1 MKYPRPESP
10 YYTPENE
17 ETAEFGIVELQNI
30 LKQLKKQA
38 QPRIEPKDFMDIY
51 DKQAIF
57 ADLKKV
63 EELKAHFAEISKSK
77 PQENEAN
84 EYNKILSEIMEL
96 VIVEHGGLS
105 NWFGPDARLVQ
116 TSEVDSLLNDV
127 NLVLVFGEDE
137 KNPVALTV
145 DVTSAK
151 DTSVLD
157 AKINSTCQRA
167 LARRPDQRTVKYYQD
182 PTDADIKGAVEA
194 IPVVIGFSQ
203 DTATNLIELIHELLQ
218 QKTGKS
224 AAKPSDNRAEAIHE
238 TLARHSVQMNVLEEI
253 SCQLK
258 YYLKNIDPARAEYV
272 QKINFLLAKIEEIT
286 DEKSSADIQSD
297 DNDIVY
303 KRILNNIANK
313 TRD

>member
-17 ETAEFGIVELQNI
+17 EAAEFGIVELQNI

-51 DKQAIF
+51 DKQSIF

-77 PQENEAN
+77 PQENEVS
-84 EYNKILSEIMEL
+84 EYNKILGEIMEL

-116 TSEVDSLLNDV
+116 TSEADGLLNDV
-127 NLVLVFGEDE
+127 NLVLVFGEDD

-151 DTSVLD
+151 DISVID
-157 AKINSTCQRA
+157 AKITASCQRA
-167 LARRPDQRTVKYYQD
+167 LARRADQRTVKYYQD
-182 PTDADIKGAVEA
+182 PTDADTKGAVEA

-203 DTATNLIELIHELLQ
+203 DTAKNVIELIHELLQ
-218 QKTGKS
+218 QKAGKS
-224 AAKPSDNRAEAIHE
+224 DKPSDNRAEAIHE
-238 TLARHSVQMNVLEEI
+238 TLARHSVQMNMLEEI

-272 QKINFLLAKIEEIT
+272 GKINFLLAKIEEIT

-297 DNDIVY
+297 DNDIVF